1 MAITLPALK
10 RKELVEK
17 IIHSGIKNEKVLEA
31 IGNVK
36 REFFV
41 NDEFKRYAYDNNAL
55 PINCSQTISQP
66 YTVAFMTELLEI
78 KEGNKILEIGTGSGY
93 QAAVLKEL
101 GAEVYSIEKYE
112 ELYLKAKS
120 TLENL
125 NYKVFLKCGDG
136 SKGWSEFAPYD
147 GIIVTAGSPKIPEVF
162 IEQLAPGGRLVIPVG
177 DSAVQKIWQLKKST
191 RRGDDRHEIKKF
203 SDFKF
208 VPLQWEE
215 GWR

>member
-1 MAITLPALK
+1 MTITLPSLK

-17 IIHSGIKNEKVLEA
+17 LIASGIKDKKVLEA
-31 IGNVK
+31 IGTVK

-78 KEGNKILEIGTGSGY
+78 KEGDKILEIGTGSGY

-101 GAEVYSIEKYE
+101 GAEVFSIEKYE
-112 ELYLKAKS
+112 ELFLKAKK
-120 TLENL
+120 TLESQKYN
-125 NYKVFLKCGDG
+125 VTLKCGDG
-136 SKGWSEFAPYD
+136 SKGWAEYAPYD
-147 GIIVTAGSPKIPEVF
+147 GIIVTAGSPKIPD
-162 IEQLAPGGRLVIPVG
+162 IYLDQLLPLGRLVIPVG
-177 DSAVQKIWQLKKST
+177 DSAVQKIWQVIKGK
-191 RRGDDRHEIKKF
+191 RVGDKLHINKF

-215 GWR
+215 GWK

>member
-1 MAITLPALK
+1 MTLSLPSLK

-17 IIHSGIKNEKVLEA
+17 LTASGIKDKKVLEA
-31 IGNVK
+31 IGSVK

-78 KEGNKILEIGTGSGY
+78 QEGNKILEIGTGSGY

-112 ELYLKAKS
+112 ELYIKAKN
-120 TLENL
+120 TLESQ
-125 NYKVFLKCGDG
+125 NYKVTLKCGDG
-136 SKGWSEFAPYD
+136 SKGWDEFAPYD
-147 GIIVTAGSPKIPEVF
+147 GIIVTAGSPKIPEVYLD
-162 IEQLAPGGRLVIPVG
+162 QLLPLGRLVIPVG
-177 DSAVQKIWQLKKST
+177 ESAVQKIWQVKKG
-191 RRGDDRHEIKKF
+191 RREGDKPEIKKF

-215 GWR
+215 GWK

>member
-1 MAITLPALK
+1 MSITLPALK

-17 IIHSGIKNEKVLEA
+17 IIRSGIKNEKVLEA
-31 IGNVK
+31 IGNVR

-41 NDEFKRYAYDNNAL
+41 NDEFKRYAYDNSAL

-147 GIIVTAGSPKIPEVF
+147 GIIVTAGSPKIPDVF

-177 DSAVQKIWQLKKST
+177 DSSIQKIWQVKKST
-191 RRGDDRHEIKKF
+191 RRGDDRYEIKKF

>member
-1 MAITLPALK
+1 MSFSLTSLK
-10 RKELVEK
+10 RKELVDK
-17 IIHSGIKNEKVLEA
+17 LISSGIKNKKVLEA
-31 IGNVK
+31 IGTVK

-112 ELYLKAKS
+112 ELYLKAKN
-120 TLENL
+120 TLESL
-125 NYKVFLKCGDG
+125 GYDAILKCGDG
-136 SKGWSEFAPYD
+136 SKGWAEFAPYD
-147 GIIVTAGSPKIPEVF
+147 GIIVTAGSPKIPEVYL
-162 IEQLAPGGRLVIPVG
+162 EQLLPLGRLVIPIG
-177 DSAVQKIWQLKKST
+177 DSSVQKIWQVKKSS
-191 RRGDDRHEIKKF
+191 RECDNPEIKKF

-215 GWR
+215 GWK